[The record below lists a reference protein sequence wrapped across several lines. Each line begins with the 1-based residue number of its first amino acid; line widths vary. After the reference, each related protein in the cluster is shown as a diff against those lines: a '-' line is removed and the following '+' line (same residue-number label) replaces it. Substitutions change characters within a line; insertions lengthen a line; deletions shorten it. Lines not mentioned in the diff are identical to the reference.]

1 MKLKRKVDTSRVNQS
16 MVRAA
21 KLMAR
26 LKPNSC
32 PWTEYTRMHYQINGN
47 LSPDCTLEE
56 FRAYL
61 KSLEVKP

>member
-1 MKLKRKVDTSRVNQS
+1 MKSKIDTSRVNQS
-16 MVRAA
+16 MARAA
-21 KLMAR
+21 R
-26 LKPNSC
+26 LGASLKSNSC
-32 PWTEYTRMHYQINGN
+32 PWTEYIRLNYANTGS